1 MSLIS
6 DLPAWLENFRPDDN
20 LYADA
25 YEGTP
30 AELRAL
36 LKTAIAFAFHRWKQD
51 GGEYVLENRSTREGF
66 IRTEHVRPAA
76 WVMAVTAEGFAS
88 PARFLAALVPAVIAG
103 TGRIAVVSPTPFA
116 PAVSTALELAGLE
129 DSFVLDENRLAALY
143 NDLHDASPDGR
154 IVVFPDGR
162 NGLSPGQKALLH
174 TAAADG
180 VPLYRD
186 RPSPRLL
193 TRYGD
198 DDASAVPGTPSSEEI
213 RKRLLWLHP
222 DAEILSEGLPD
233 ALYLP
238 NNVPSSPA
246 VCKVPFTAGPGMEG
260 CWPGPTPAFFQSST
274 FSAFLVQEN
283 QS

>member
-129 DSFVLDENRLAALY
+129 DSFVLDEDRLADLY
-143 NDLHDASPDGR
+143 RDLHDASPDGR
-154 IVVFPDGR
+154 VLVFPDGR

-174 TAAADG
+174 RAAADG

-186 RPSPRLL
+186 HPSPRLL
-193 TRYGD
+193 ARHGD
-198 DDASAVPGTPSSEEI
+198 DKEI
-213 RKRLLWLHP
+213 RRRLLWLHP
-222 DAEILSEGLPD
+222 DADLLSEDAPDAD

-238 NNVPSSPA
+238 ENAPSSAA
-246 VCKVPFTAGPGMEG
+246 VCDAPFTAGPGMEG
-260 CWPGPTPAFFQSST
+260 CWPGPTPAFFQSRT
-274 FSAFLVQEN
+274 LSALLVQEN